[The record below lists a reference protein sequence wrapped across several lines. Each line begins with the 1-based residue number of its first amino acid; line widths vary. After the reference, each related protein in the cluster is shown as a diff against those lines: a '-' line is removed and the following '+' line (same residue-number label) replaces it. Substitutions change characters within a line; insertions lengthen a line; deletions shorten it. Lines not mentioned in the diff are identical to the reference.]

1 MVVRAEGEEGRK
13 VGEATEAARG
23 VVERAVEGTGVAAQ
37 VERGVVERAVES
49 EWVEWTAEVKVVVR
63 AVVERGSRF

>member
-1 MVVRAEGEEGRK
+1 MREK
-13 VGEATEAARG
+13 VATEAARG

-63 AVVERGSRF
+63 AEGEEGRKVGVLLWVCF